1 MRKKV
6 TPWLLSAF
14 SAMQILASV
23 SCNKDKQPDPSLP
36 NVPEPQLEYF
46 DLGNRIVPSNAPAF
60 TIDVNH
66 DGRRDLAFSTLLVG
80 DPIYHVDKV
89 QFLVSSNI
97 QINLPVD
104 VNEQIPVMN
113 LGDPIV
119 IDDFNGYRWFELST
133 IVLTQKIIS
142 VNQPPIWEGN
152 WTSALHKYLPF
163 QVQVNSQ
170 RYNGWVELSA
180 DIVNERIVLHK
191 GAICKEAGKIIKA
204 GK

>member
-1 MRKKV
+1 M
-6 TPWLLSAF
+6 
-14 SAMQILASV
+14 LASV
-23 SCNKDKQPDPSLP
+23 SCKRDKVATPSLP
-36 NVPEPQLEYF
+36 NLPEPEMEYF
-46 DLGNRIVPSNAPAF
+46 DLNNRIVRANAPGLV
-60 TIDVNH
+60 IDVNH
-66 DGRRDLAFSTLLVG
+66 DGRRDLSFSTLLVG
-80 DPIYHVDKV
+80 DPIYHIDKV

-113 LGDPIV
+113 IGDPIV
-119 IDDFNGYRWFELST
+119 RDDFNGYRWFELST